1 MSSNLFA
8 AFKRLVPDPPLLYG
22 EVVDATPGAVL
33 VEMPD
38 GGRMRVLGAATLGQ
52 HVFVRAGRIEAEAA
66 PKTVHVIS
74 L

>member
-22 EVVDATPGAVL
+22 EVVDDSAGAVT

-38 GGRMRVLGAATLGQ
+38 GGRMRVLGSATLGQ
-52 HVFVRAGRIEAEAA
+52 HVFVRAGAILAEAE
-66 PKTVHVIS
+66 PRPVHVIT

>member
-8 AFKRLVPDPPLLYG
+8 AFKRLVPDPPLFYG
-22 EVVDATPGAVL
+22 EVVDATPGAVI

-38 GGRMRVLGAATLGQ
+38 GGRMRVLGAATFGQ
-52 HVFVRAGRIEAEAA
+52 HVFVRAGSILAEAA
-66 PKTVHVIS
+66 PKPVHVIS